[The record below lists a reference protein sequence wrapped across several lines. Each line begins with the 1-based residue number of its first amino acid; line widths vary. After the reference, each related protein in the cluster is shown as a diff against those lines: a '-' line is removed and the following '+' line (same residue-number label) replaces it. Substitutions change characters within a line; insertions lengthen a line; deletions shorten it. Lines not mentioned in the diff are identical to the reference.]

1 MLRLV
6 RFLCVVCAV
15 LAAIAPGRGVEP
27 AAAAKANRLIHEKS
41 PYLRQHAFNPV
52 DWYPWGE
59 EAFAKARAEHKLI
72 FLSVGYSTCH
82 WCHVMERESF
92 GNAEVAAFLNA
103 RFVCIKVDREER
115 PDVDRLYMTFV
126 QATTGGGGWPMN
138 VWLTPDLKPV
148 FGGTYFPPE
157 DTPGHPGLKTV
168 GGRIADTWAK
178 GREDLLAH
186 AEEMFQALVTES
198 QAKGSGGALPV
209 ARLRQQGLAQV
220 RGSFD
225 AEHGGFDRAPKFPN
239 PAILDFL
246 LDLSTTAPDA
256 TKRAS
261 AQSMAVQTLRALA
274 AGGIH
279 DQLGGGFHRYAV
291 DAAWRVPHFEKMLC
305 DQAQLAGAFL
315 TAWQLTADPVL
326 HDAARDTLAYVRR
339 DLTDPAGGFYS
350 AEDADSLPAAPAEAG
365 GREAGDRERKEGA
378 FYTWNAT
385 EIETVLGPKDAVLFA
400 WAYGVRPEGN
410 VPREH
415 GAELAGRNVL
425 YRAHSTTECALK
437 LSLDEAAVRTALAAA
452 ATKLES
458 VRSRRPRPPRDD
470 KIITAWNGL
479 MISAYARAAQVLGD
493 PGQAAIAERAAA
505 FLRAHLRDP
514 ATGRLA
520 HSYRAGVRDERG
532 FAEDYAF
539 LIQGLLDLYE
549 ADFDVGHLEWAVELQ
564 DRQDELFWDATGG
577 GYFASADGDPGV
589 LLRLKADN
597 DGAEPSP
604 NSVAV
609 RNLARLAAM
618 LHRTDWRDRAE
629 RTARAFGPQLERP
642 TLDLPQMLS
651 ALGWLEQPAQQILI
665 QGGADDERTAR
676 LVAEVWR
683 RPLPRHVLL
692 RIDEHSRAALE
703 ARVEFI
709 RALPANADTPPT
721 AYVCENFACRLPTGD
736 PAVLAQQLAP
746 AAKK

>member
-1 MLRLV
+1 
-6 RFLCVVCAV
+6 
-15 LAAIAPGRGVEP
+15 
-27 AAAAKANRLIHEKS
+27 
-41 PYLRQHAFNPV
+41 
-52 DWYPWGE
+52 
-59 EAFAKARAEHKLI
+59 
-72 FLSVGYSTCH
+72 
-82 WCHVMERESF
+82 MERESF
-92 GNAEVAAFLNA
+92 ANAEVAAFLNA

-148 FGGTYFPPE
+148 FGGVYFPPE

-168 GGRIADTWAK
+168 SGRIADTWAK
-178 GREDLLAH
+178 GPEVLLAQ
-186 AEEMFQALVTES
+186 AEEMYQAIVTES
-198 QAKGSGGALPV
+198 KAKGSGGALPV
-209 ARLRQQGLAQV
+209 ARLRQQGLALV

-225 AEHGGFDRAPKFPN
+225 QEHGGFELAPKFPN
-239 PAILDFL
+239 PGLLDFL

-256 TKRAS
+256 AKRAQ

-315 TAWQLTADPVL
+315 TAWQLTADPGL
-326 HDAARDTLAYVRR
+326 RDAARDTLAYVRR

-350 AEDADSLPAAPAEAG
+350 AEDADSMPGSPAEAG
-365 GREAGDRERKEGA
+365 GRKAGDQEKKEGA
-378 FYTWNAT
+378 FYTWKAS
-385 EIETVLGPKDAVLFA
+385 EIEAVLGPKDAALFGF
-400 WAYGVRPEGN
+400 AYGVKPEGN
-410 VPREH
+410 VPP
-415 GAELAGRNVL
+415 GPGTELAGTNVL
-425 YRAHSTTECALK
+425 YRAHTPAECAGKYGLE
-437 LSLDEAAVRTALAAA
+437 EATVRTALAAA
-452 ATKLES
+452 AAKLEL
-458 VRSRRPRPPRDD
+458 VRAQRPRPSRDD

-479 MISAYARAAQVLGD
+479 MISAYARAAQVLAD
-493 PGQAAIAERAAA
+493 PDSAVMAEHAAA
-505 FLRAHLRDP
+505 FLRAKLRDP
-514 ATGRLA
+514 VTGRLA

-549 ADFDVGHLEWAVELQ
+549 ADFDVAHLAWAVELQ
-564 DRQDELFWDATGG
+564 ERQDELFWDPTGG
-577 GYFASADGDPGV
+577 GYFASAAGDPGV
-589 LLRLKADN
+589 LLRLKSDY
-597 DGAEPSP
+597 DGAEPSA

-618 LHRTDWRDRAE
+618 LHRADWRERAE
-629 RTARAFGPQLERP
+629 RTARAFGPQLER
-642 TLDLPQMLS
+642 TSLELPQMLA
-651 ALGWLEQPAQQILI
+651 ALGWLELPAQQILI
-665 QGGADDERTAR
+665 QGGADDARTAR

-692 RIDEHSRAALE
+692 RIDEHSRPALE

-709 RALPANADTPPT
+709 RALPASADTPPT
-721 AYVCENFACRLPTGD
+721 AYVCENFLCHQPATD
-736 PAVLAQQLAP
+736 PAVLAAQLAP